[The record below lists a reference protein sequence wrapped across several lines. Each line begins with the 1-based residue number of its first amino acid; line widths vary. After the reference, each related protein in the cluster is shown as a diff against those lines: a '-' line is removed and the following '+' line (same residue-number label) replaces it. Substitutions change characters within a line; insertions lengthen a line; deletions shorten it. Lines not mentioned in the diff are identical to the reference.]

1 MKIKGIDISSWQQG
15 MDLGKAKQEGYEYC
29 IIKATE
35 NTNYINPE
43 MDTQVTGAIVAG
55 LKFGFYHFYRGL
67 GIDEAK
73 YFINTI
79 KKYKDTMLIKP
90 VIDIEANWGYTDV
103 KAFID
108 YVEKELNTECVIY
121 CNKSYAKEL
130 SKYNDLA
137 QKPLWLAYYWD
148 YVNIPP
154 VEKYQDHGFTNL
166 FGLQWSDRLIVA
178 GKNCDVNLFSEEIL
192 IDKFCEH
199 EQTEKVTEVA
209 TDTYIV
215 KNRDT
220 LSSIA
225 TRYNTTYQE
234 LAKINN
240 ISDPNSIYVGQII
253 KLKGS
258 NENTNDNVQTYTV
271 QSGDTL
277 SGIATK
283 FRTTYQS
290 LSSINGIDNPNT
302 IYVGQVLKIDGNVN
316 NDLTYH
322 TVASGEYLGLI
333 ANKYGVTVSQICSLN
348 NISNPDVIYVGQNL
362 RIR

>member
-15 MDLGKAKQEGYEYC
+15 IDLGKAKQEGYEYC

-43 MDTQVTGAIVAG
+43 MDTQVTGAIEAG

-79 KKYKDTMLIKP
+79 KKYKDNMVIKP

-108 YVEKELNTECVIY
+108 YVEKELNIECVIY

-166 FGLQWSDRLIVA
+166 VGLQWSDRLIVA

-192 IDKFCEH
+192 IDKFCSH
-199 EQTEKVTEVA
+199 EQTETVTEV
-209 TDTYIV
+209 TTIYTV
-215 KNRDT
+215 KN
-220 LSSIA
+220 
-225 TRYNTTYQE
+225 
-234 LAKINN
+234 
-240 ISDPNSIYVGQII
+240 
-253 KLKGS
+253 
-258 NENTNDNVQTYTV
+258 
-271 QSGDTL
+271 GDTL

-283 FRTTYQS
+283 FGTTYQS
-290 LSSINGIDNPNT
+290 LASINGIDNPNT

-348 NISNPDVIYVGQNL
+348 NISNPDMIYVGQNL